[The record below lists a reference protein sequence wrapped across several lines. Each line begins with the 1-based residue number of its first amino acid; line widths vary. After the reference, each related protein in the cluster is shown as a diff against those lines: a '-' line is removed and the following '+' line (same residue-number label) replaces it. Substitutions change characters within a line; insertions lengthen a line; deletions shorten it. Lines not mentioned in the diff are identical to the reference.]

1 MFKLI
6 KGGEVYAPE
15 KLGKANILICGEKIV
30 AVGEDVKAPG
40 GYECE
45 VIDATGKTICP
56 GFIDPH
62 IHFTGADDSQG
73 PYGHTYD
80 VSWQDI
86 VESGVTT
93 AVGTLGGE
101 MLVRSLEQV
110 YWKAMELEMMGITAY
125 MYTGNFHIPPP
136 TITGSVRGDIIL
148 IDRVRGLKT
157 AISDATTSHHTWRE
171 LAELVSEVNVGAE
184 TVRKTAVT
192 HVHVGRRP
200 QRMDTLFEVVENTG
214 LDPKHIQPTHVNRL
228 TPDVMAQGVKWAK
241 MGGYVDLTTQM
252 RKEEGT
258 LTGMKTDLAVK
269 RMLADGCP
277 LDKITISSDGNCP
290 MMIRDE
296 SGRQV
301 GLYVALVDFTRR
313 EIRDIA
319 RNRVAPFEDA
329 LRMVT
334 VNPARCLGI
343 DDRKGRI
350 KTGYDADIVIADKPE
365 NLHVESVYAKGKALV
380 EGGKALFQT
389 YYSKDPYYD
398 QYR

>member
-15 KLGKANILICGEKIV
+15 KLGKANILIAGEKIA
-30 AVGEDVKAPG
+30 AVGEDVKVPG
-40 GYECE
+40 GYDCE
-45 VIDATGKTICP
+45 VIDVTGKIVYP

-62 IHFTGADDSQG
+62 IHLTGADDSQG

-110 YWKAMELEMMGITAY
+110 YWKAMELEMMGLTTYI
-125 MYTGNFHIPPP
+125 YTGNFHIPPP

-171 LAELVSEVNVGAE
+171 LAELVSEVNIGAE

-200 QRMDTLFEVVENTG
+200 QRMDMLFEVVENTG

-228 TPDVMAQGVKWAK
+228 TPDVMAQGVQWAK
-241 MGGYVDLTTQM
+241 RGGYVDLTTQM

-258 LTGMKTDLAVK
+258 LTGMKTEYAVK
-269 RMLADGCP
+269 RMLSDGCP
-277 LDKITISSDGNCP
+277 PDRITISSDGNCP

-296 SGRQV
+296 NGKQI

-319 RNRVAPFEDA
+319 RNHVVPFEEA
-329 LRMVT
+329 LTMVT
-334 VNPARCLGI
+334 TNPARCLGI
-343 DDRKGRI
+343 DDKKGRI
-350 KTGYDADIVIADKPE
+350 KTGYDADIVVADDPK
-365 NLHVESVYAKGKALV
+365 NLHVERVYAKGKPIV
-380 EGGKALFQT
+380 ESGKALFQS
-389 YYSKDPYYD
+389 YYNKDPYYG